1 MEVEEEVTEEER
13 EIVNIVNIE
22 DTNKDELNR
31 MNILNIEEDINN
43 NENNENI
50 YIENIPKNTITKN
63 NVEKKEEKEMEDS
76 NVNKKVVK
84 QEINSRIEIQPLNIS
99 DNNLEMNY
107 LTNPP
112 DHRENNSEDVINV
125 INVID
130 VINVDVI
137 EEERIIDSIRDGGND
152 QMGEHVPEYSEA
164 SLEDIYILQG
174 DPDNMEDIGGL
185 GVIVGQEDIV
195 IRIPT
200 PPIEYKENA
209 LDADGE
215 DRYIQNTSII
225 EESKSLDP
233 PPISVQIP
241 MHLTI
246 PTTDLHSPSLETNLS
261 VATISDLSKLNTNIQ
276 LLESKPNK
284 REDLIEAEVEAE
296 AVGEEGKGLQV
307 PIPIYIQ
314 EISDSQGKL
323 IGTGTHIVNIDSQ
336 GVTQNIVEDP
346 VKEEEKELVGGIGI
360 DDEEEESN
368 IERRV

>member
-13 EIVNIVNIE
+13 ERVNIVNIE
-22 DTNKDELNR
+22 DTNRDELNR
-31 MNILNIEEDINN
+31 VDIVNIEDINN
-43 NENNENI
+43 DENNENI
-50 YIENIPKNTITKN
+50 YIENIPKNTITNN

-84 QEINSRIEIQPLNIS
+84 QEINSRIEIQPLNIP
-99 DNNLEMNY
+99 DNDLEMNY
-107 LTNPP
+107 LANPP
-112 DHRENNSEDVINV
+112 DHHREDNSEDVID
-125 INVID
+125 VID

-137 EEERIIDSIRDGGND
+137 EEEKIIDSIRDGGND

-174 DPDNMEDIGGL
+174 DPDNMEDIGGQ
-185 GVIVGQEDIV
+185 GDIGGQEDIV

-200 PPIEYKENA
+200 PPIDKENA

-215 DRYIQNTSII
+215 DRYTQNTSII

-246 PTTDLHSPSLETNLS
+246 IPTTDLHSQSLETNLS
-261 VATISDLSKLNTNIQ
+261 VPTISDLSKLNINTQ
-276 LLESKPNK
+276 LLESKANK
-284 REDLIEAEVEAE
+284 REDLMEAEVE
-296 AVGEEGKGLQV
+296 AVGEEGKELQV
-307 PIPIYIQ
+307 PIPIYMQ